1 MAKETKIAGHVRG
14 YDSDMQTRFQR
25 FSIDK
30 TVTENSQGNVK
41 IPYGSL
47 DINVMPPGLTFARAV
62 MIKTDNDINVTIGG
76 TTANA
81 SFDVKGDGLFI
92 LTGSLTTIKL
102 SNRGAISATPLATPL
117 ANVIYD
123 ISG

>member
-1 MAKETKIAGHVRG
+1 MAKETKISGHVRG

-30 TVTENSQGNVK
+30 TITENSQGNIK
-41 IPYGSL
+41 IAYNSL
-47 DINVMPPGLTFARAV
+47 DINIMPAGLAFARAV
-62 MIKTDNDINVTIGG
+62 MIKPDNDINVTIGG

-81 SFDVKGDGLFI
+81 SLDIKGDGIFI
-92 LTGSLTTIKL
+92 LTGSLTTITL
-102 SNRGAISATPLATPL
+102 SNRGAISATPLATPT

>member
-1 MAKETKIAGHVRG
+1 MAKETKISGHIRG
-14 YDSDMQTRFQR
+14 YDGDTQTRFQR

-30 TVTENSQGNVK
+30 TITENSQGNIK
-41 IPYGSL
+41 IAYGSL
-47 DINVMPPGLTFARAV
+47 DISIMPAGLAFAQAV
-62 MIKTDNDINVTIGG
+62 MIAPDNDINITFGG

-81 SFDVKGDGLFI
+81 SLDIKGDGIFI
-92 LTGSLTTIKL
+92 LTGSLTTITL
-102 SNRGAISATPLATPL
+102 SNRGAISGATPATPL

>member
-1 MAKETKIAGHVRG
+1 MAKETKISGHIRG
-14 YDSDMQTRFQR
+14 YDSDIQTRFQR

-30 TVTENSQGNVK
+30 TITENAQGNVK
-41 IPYGSL
+41 IAYGSH
-47 DINVMPPGLTFARAV
+47 DVNIMPAGLAFAQAV
-62 MIKTDNDINVTIGG
+62 MIKSDNDINVTIGG

-81 SFDVKGDGLFI
+81 SLDIKGDGIFI
-92 LTGSLTTIKL
+92 LTGSLTTIAL
-102 SNRGAISATPLATPL
+102 SNRGAISGVMPATPL

>member
-1 MAKETKIAGHVRG
+1 MAKETKISGHVRG
-14 YDSDMQTRFQR
+14 YDGDTQTRFQR

-30 TVTENSQGNVK
+30 TITEGGRFDIK

-47 DINVMPPGLTFARAV
+47 DVNIMPAGLAFATAV
-62 MIKTDNDINVTIGG
+62 MIKSDNDINITIGG

-81 SFDVKGDGLFI
+81 SLDIKSDGIFI
-92 LTGSLTTIKL
+92 LTGSLTTITL
-102 SNRGAISATPLATPL
+102 SNRGAISGVTPATPL